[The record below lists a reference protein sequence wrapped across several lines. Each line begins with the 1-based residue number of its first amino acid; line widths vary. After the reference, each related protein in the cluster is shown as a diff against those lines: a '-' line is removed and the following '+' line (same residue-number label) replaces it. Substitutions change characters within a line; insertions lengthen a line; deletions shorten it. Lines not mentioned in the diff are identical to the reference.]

1 MKNSIKRFT
10 EEELIKHEQP
20 VTAKDLLEEIKPL
33 LEDYFIGDI
42 SFDGKGIVYTL
53 PNGQKFILKAEET
66 AA

>member
-10 EEELIKHEQP
+10 EEELIKNEQP

-42 SFDGKGIVYTL
+42 SFDGKVIVYTL
-53 PNGQKFILKAEET
+53 PNGQKFILKAEE
-66 AA
+66 AAA